1 MNFQLSPLA
10 DVDVI
15 AFKNDIQ
22 ESFQKGF
29 EKKFGPTKDVIL
41 PEKDIDESL
50 NADNAYAYKAIVDG
64 NFVGGAVVGINEMT
78 QENTLDLLYV
88 KHAEQ
93 GRGIGKKIWLALE
106 ELYPS
111 TKIWTTC
118 TPYFERRNIHF
129 YVNICGFKITK
140 FYNEMLPT
148 EGCPDDFTGDGNEG
162 MFEFQKVMKCR

>member
-1 MNFQLSPLA
+1 MSLRSKMIFRSL
-10 DVDVI
+10 
-15 AFKNDIQ
+15 FK
-22 ESFQKGF
+22 KGF

-50 NADNAYAYKAIVDG
+50 NADNAYAYKAVVDG

-106 ELYPS
+106 KLYPS

-118 TPYFERRNIHF
+118 TPYFERRDIHF
-129 YVNICGFKITK
+129 IESVRLYIVVI
-140 FYNEMLPT
+140 
-148 EGCPDDFTGDGNEG
+148 
-162 MFEFQKVMKCR
+162 

>member
-41 PEKDIDESL
+41 LEKDIDESL
-50 NADNAYAYKAIVDG
+50 NADNAYAYKAVVDG

-93 GRGIGKKIWLALE
+93 GRGIGKKYGLL
-106 ELYPS
+106 
-111 TKIWTTC
+111 
-118 TPYFERRNIHF
+118 
-129 YVNICGFKITK
+129 
-140 FYNEMLPT
+140 
-148 EGCPDDFTGDGNEG
+148 
-162 MFEFQKVMKCR
+162 